1 MAVGTKQRWGK
12 CGWMQWLV
20 RREMGYIGEIRDI
33 CGGEKEEKEGGK
45 DEEENKDAKMSAVN
59 DGREGPRREECG
71 HEGKEKCN

>member
-1 MAVGTKQRWGK
+1 
-12 CGWMQWLV
+12 
-20 RREMGYIGEIRDI
+20 MGYIGEIRDI